1 MEVVNISRIYVLD
14 VYLMIAY
21 LHSIQTV
28 GNSPNFLPFIQD
40 FRLQSFNKACKVLES
55 FQIILPKLNLLPWT
69 SFKYNIKNASGFP
82 SKSNLNNLIKTTFK
96 AL

>member
-1 MEVVNISRIYVLD
+1 MEKCVMEVVNISRIYVLD

-40 FRLQSFNKACKVLES
+40 FKVL
-55 FQIILPKLNLLPWT
+55 
-69 SFKYNIKNASGFP
+69 IKRV
-82 SKSNLNNLIKTTFK
+82 KS
-96 AL
+96 